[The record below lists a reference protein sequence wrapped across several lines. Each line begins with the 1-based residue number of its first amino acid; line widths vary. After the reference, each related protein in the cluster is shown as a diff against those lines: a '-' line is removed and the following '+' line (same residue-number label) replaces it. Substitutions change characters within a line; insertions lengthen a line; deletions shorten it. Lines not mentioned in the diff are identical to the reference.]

1 MYTNNIKERIQ
12 ARIDNIKEIEE
23 LTDEIFEKVIEKQYF
38 IENFEFIANIIKTRL
53 TLGYMGKDYNQAINL
68 R

>member
-1 MYTNNIKERIQ
+1 MHTIKERIKT
-12 ARIDNIKEIEE
+12 RIDNIKEIEE

-38 IENFEFIANIIKTRL
+38 IENFDFISNIIKTRL